1 MAAEVTQAEYLASV
15 RTAHQNV
22 LDGLNDSVD
31 ADARARAEAAG
42 VREVGFIEYAASI
55 ANYEARSDVEPLAE
69 RRAREAATTFAAQDF
84 ARADGYYGGQ
94 DNPAV
99 DPA

>member
-31 ADARARAEAAG
+31 ADARARADAAN
-42 VREVGFIEYAASI
+42 VRSVEFIEYAAALS
-55 ANYEARSDVEPLAE
+55 NYEARSDVEPLAE

-84 ARADGYYGGQ
+84 ARSETYFGGQ
-94 DNPAV
+94 DDPAV
-99 DPA
+99 PAS